1 MESGFKMAKKKKYDI
16 TKLVQTGANYLIPL
30 GKRSNGKT
38 YQVRKKVLED
48 AYTGRGNFVYLRRYR
63 DDIKQSYVQSWFEDE
78 NFNIEDV
85 TEGNYNTVICW
96 QGFIFF
102 GKYDEETGK
111 TEKGARIGRYCAL
124 NEDYRYK
131 SQSFPHTI
139 NIVYEEF
146 VTDGIYLNN
155 EPNRLQ
161 QFVSTVFRD
170 DKGSVFLIGNTLSRV
185 CPYFY
190 EWGLSN
196 TLRQPQG
203 TIEIYNKHMQ
213 DSHGNDVIV
222 KIAVENCNNDGV
234 NSGMFFGQTAKQI
247 VSGEWDVEPF
257 PRLPKALEEYDDI
270 YKLSVCYQDFIFGLQ
285 LLCDENGAIYLY
297 VSNMDKP
304 FDDFRIIQED
314 FSDDIKITSSLD
326 NRSKAEMKM
335 RECFKN
341 NKTCYSDDLT
351 GTDFKNVLAQFPI
364 F

>member
-1 MESGFKMAKKKKYDI
+1 MANKKKYNID
-16 TKLVQTGANYLIPL
+16 KLVQTGANYLIPL

-48 AYTGRGNFVYLRRYR
+48 AYSGRGNFVYLRRYR

-85 TEGNYNTVICW
+85 TDGEYNTVVCW

-102 GKYDEETGK
+102 GKFDDETGK
-111 TEKGARIGRYCAL
+111 VEKGIRIGRYCAL

-170 DKGSVFLIGNTLSRV
+170 EKGTVFLIGNTLSRV

-213 DSHGNDVIV
+213 DSHGNDTVV
-222 KIAVENCNNDGV
+222 KIAVENCNADGV
-234 NSGMFFGQTAKQI
+234 NSGMFFGHTAKQI
-247 VSGEWDVEPF
+247 VSGEWDVKPF
-257 PRLPKALEEYDDI
+257 PRLPNKLDTYDDI

-285 LLCDENGAIYLY
+285 LLCDDTGAVYLY
-297 VSNMDKP
+297 ISNRDKP
-304 FDDFRIIQED
+304 FEDCRIIQEA
-314 FSDDIKITSSLD
+314 FSDNIQITSALD
-326 NRSKAEMKM
+326 NKSKAEMKM

-341 NKTCYSDDLT
+341 NKACYSDDLT
-351 GTDFKNVLAQFPI
+351 GTDFENVLAQFPI